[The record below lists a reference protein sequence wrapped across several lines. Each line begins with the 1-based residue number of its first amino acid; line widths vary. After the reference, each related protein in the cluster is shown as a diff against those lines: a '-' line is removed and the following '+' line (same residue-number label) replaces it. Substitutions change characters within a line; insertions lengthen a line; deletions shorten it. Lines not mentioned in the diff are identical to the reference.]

1 MPELLAGTIRAW
13 CLCSWLL
20 RSDLLQAKAKGA
32 SPGKQIYCSA
42 WSLIPF
48 TPGIPAQAQ
57 GSHSQPCTR
66 HVGTQP
72 QHAGFG
78 FSLQAT
84 EIAALCLPYPVSKG
98 TLQSHPM
105 SNFRINSSCQRCF
118 TGRKLMNER
127 KLNVESQT
135 TVNRKATVSY

>member
-1 MPELLAGTIRAW
+1 MPELLNGTIRAW
-13 CLCSWLL
+13 CLCSSLL

-48 TPGIPAQAQ
+48 TPGTPAQAQ
-57 GSHSQPCTR
+57 GFHSKPCTG
-66 HVGTQP
+66 HVGAQP
-72 QHAGFG
+72 QHTGIG

-105 SNFRINSSCQRCF
+105 SNSRTNSSCQRCS
-118 TGRKLMNER
+118 TGRKLTHEG
-127 KLNVESQT
+127 KLNGESQT